1 MNGRRHHGAGI
12 TLVCI
17 DTYNDGILTGRIYNS
32 RFGEAES
39 FRSTIGFLTRMEQ
52 LLAIENSPQPF
63 NAVRTFVPVISLL
76 PDPPAL
82 TSPRVGK
89 LATMELHILFRQN
102 ASWQGSIRWLEEK
115 QEQHFRS
122 VLELILLIDSALG
135 GANANL
141 NSEYPA

>member
-1 MNGRRHHGAGI
+1 MNGRRHLGAGI

-17 DTYNDGILTGRIYNS
+17 DTYDDGVMTGRIYNS
-32 RFGEAES
+32 RLGEAES
-39 FRSTIGFLTRMEQ
+39 FRSTVGFLTRMEQ
-52 LLAIENSPQPF
+52 LLAIEDSPQPF
-63 NAVRTFVPVISLL
+63 NAVRTFSPMVSLL

-89 LATMELHILFRQN
+89 LATLELHILFRQN

-122 VLELILLIDSALG
+122 VLELLFLIDSVLSIATLD
-135 GANANL
+135 
-141 NSEYPA
+141 SEYPA

>member
-17 DTYNDGILTGRIYNS
+17 DTYDDGVMTGRIYNP

-39 FRSTIGFLTRMEQ
+39 FQSTVGFLTRMEQ
-52 LLAIENSPQPF
+52 LLDIEDSPQPF
-63 NAVRTFVPVISLL
+63 NAVRTFAPVISLL

-82 TSPRVGK
+82 IAPRVGK

-102 ASWQGSIRWLEEK
+102 ASWQGSIRWLEGK
-115 QEQHFRS
+115 QELHFRS
-122 VLELILLIDSALG
+122 VLELIFLMNSALSRP
-135 GANANL
+135 NL
-141 NSEYPA
+141 NSEHPA